1 MSFPEISPELT
12 IILFLGLP
20 MISAFFGAFTSV
32 GTKWLSAIV
41 VFSTFVSLVVL
52 SQSTT
57 MTSVRLSTSLV
68 FSLDKYSQLFVV
80 LVYSAWTVCSIY
92 SVDYLKY
99 NFSEKASQFH
109 THLSL
114 AVAAVLATGLSE
126 NIFTLIL
133 FYTLSGLSILPLLT
147 QFKFKHQKI
156 ARIYT
161 LNVLTPP
168 LITILPISYFLGILF
183 VPFDILHIKDLNLS
197 DTQASLLLAGFII
210 FFSKNCILPF
220 HLWLPK
226 SSFAPAPVSAL
237 VHTVGAVQTGTI
249 AILKIGHYV
258 YGDNYLY
265 TLNNEFFKTGWL
277 TYLCGS
283 TAIYTAFR
291 AWKTTNLKERFSFS
305 TVGQVSY
312 IITAILVGTPACT
325 LGAILHVIT
334 HSLAKMTLFF
344 NAGIFSTTFKVTETH
359 EVGRIAP
366 SLPWVILTTTI
377 AGLSITG
384 FPLLAG
390 YYSKDLMLIEE
401 IHTHHYAAAF
411 FLLAGSLINFLYIY
425 PIIKAG
431 FLPLIKKYVFGQN
444 INLPELSQKI
454 PFSMKVATIL
464 TTLATL
470 LFSQYIYFVSRF
482 LEKI

>member
-1 MSFPEISPELT
+1 MLSNEISSELA
-12 IILFLGLP
+12 ILFILGLP
-20 MISAFFGAFTSV
+20 IFSGSLGAVTSLASKHLSFTV
-32 GTKWLSAIV
+32 IV
-41 VFSTFVSLVVL
+41 SSFVSLL
-52 SQSTT
+52 LLNYADIRA
-57 MTSVRLSTSLV
+57 SVHIAPGV
-68 FSLDKYSQLFVV
+68 IFSLDRYSQLFVV
-80 LVYSAWTVCSIY
+80 LVNLAWMVCSIY
-92 SVDYLKY
+92 SVDYLKF
-99 NFSEKASQFH
+99 NFSEKANQFH

-114 AVAAVLATGLSE
+114 AVSAILATGLSE
-126 NIFTLIL
+126 NILTLIIS
-133 FYTLSGLSILPLLT
+133 YTLSGISILPLLT
-147 QFKFKHQKI
+147 KFKFKHQKI
-156 ARIYT
+156 VRVYC
-161 LNVLTPP
+161 LNVLIPP
-168 LITILPISYFLGILF
+168 LVTILPVSYFLGILT
-183 VPFDILHIKDLNLS
+183 VPFDLLHIRDLNLT
-197 DTQASLLLAGFII
+197 DVQASLLLAGFII
-210 FFSKNCILPF
+210 FFSKNSIMPF

-265 TLNNEFFKTGWL
+265 NLNNDFFKTGWL
-277 TYLCGS
+277 TYLCGFTS
-283 TAIYTAFR
+283 LYTAFR

-344 NAGIFSTTFKVTETH
+344 NSGPFSTTFKSTETH
-359 EVGRIAP
+359 EIAEIAP
-366 SLPWVILTTTI
+366 SIPWVILTTAI

-411 FLLAGSLINFLYIY
+411 FLITGSFINFLYIY
-425 PIIKAG
+425 PIIQAG
-431 FLPLIKKYVFGQN
+431 FWPWIKKYVFKKN
-444 INLPELSQKI
+444 VIFLDLKEKI
-454 PFSMKVATIL
+454 PFSMKVAIFI
-464 TTLATL
+464 TTLGTL
-470 LFSQYIYFVSRF
+470 LFSQYIYIVSHIF
-482 LEKI
+482 EKL

>member
-1 MSFPEISPELT
+1 MLVTEISSEVA
-12 IILFLGLP
+12 ILFILSLPVISGSLGLCKSLKSKYLSVSVLF
-20 MISAFFGAFTSV
+20 SAC
-32 GTKWLSAIV
+32 W
-41 VFSTFVSLVVL
+41 SLIFL
-52 SQSTT
+52 NHAD
-57 MTSVRLSTSLV
+57 VRASIEICPGIV

-80 LVYSAWTVCSIY
+80 LVNVAWTVCSIY

-99 NFSEKASQFH
+99 NFSEKANQFH

-126 NIFTLIL
+126 NILTLIL
-133 FYTLSGLSILPLLT
+133 FYTLSGLAILPLLT
-147 QFKFKHQKI
+147 KFKFKHQSI
-156 ARIYT
+156 AFVYS
-161 LNVLTPP
+161 LNVLIPP
-168 LITILPISYFLGILF
+168 LVTILPVSYFLGILL
-183 VPFDILHIKDLNLS
+183 VPFDFLHIKDLNLT
-197 DTQASLLLAGFII
+197 DTQASLLLAGFVV
-210 FFSKNCILPF
+210 FFSKNCVMPF
-220 HLWLPK
+220 HLWLPR

-265 TLNNEFFKTGWL
+265 TLNNDFFKTGWL
-277 TYLCGS
+277 TYLCGF

-325 LGAILHVIT
+325 MGAILHIIT
-334 HSLAKMTLFF
+334 HSLSKMTLFF
-344 NAGIFSTTFKVTETH
+344 NAGILSTTFKATETY
-359 EVGRIAP
+359 EIGKIAP
-366 SLPWVILTTTI
+366 SLPWVTFTTGI

-411 FLLAGSLINFLYIY
+411 FLLTGSFINFLYIY
-425 PIIKAG
+425 PVIKAG
-431 FLPLIKKYVFGQN
+431 LWPRIKKYVFLQDV
-444 INLPELSQKI
+444 IIVELKEKV
-454 PFSMKVATIL
+454 PLSMKVATLI
-464 TTLATL
+464 TTVGAL
-470 LFSQYIYFVSRF
+470 LFSQYIYLVFHF
-482 LEKI
+482 FEKP